1 MTTES
6 FGESLRRLRSERGWS
21 LRRLSDES
29 HIDKGHLSRI
39 ERDKR
44 PPSETIASAVDLA
57 LQADGVLIAIAQV
70 QQAQETRAAVTSDP
84 MRRRTL
90 VTMPLAAAMASL
102 GAAGDTTHRVGRV
115 GVTDAERLHRA
126 VARLRALGHQHGGE
140 NLWQAAA
147 GVAREGYQ
155 LLENGTY
162 TESVGDQ
169 ILAATGRAQMCAGW
183 LAFDSGQQ
191 DIARSCYNEALSLAS
206 QSANASIEIHAL
218 VNLAFQ
224 SSFLG
229 MPRQALRYAEAAGR
243 IANGYDKR
251 GRIAVVPLIRQ
262 ATAHAIAGNEVES
275 GKAAADARRHLDKAH
290 EEGDDWCTFVSSAE
304 LDGIE
309 ATVAMKLGQAARAE
323 TLLQRAVAA
332 HGVGFARNR
341 ALYRVRL
348 ASTRLDLRDVVGA
361 AVSAN
366 EAMDDLSGEVASWV
380 INTEL
385 QNVAQRLAQHPEET
399 HVERF
404 IKRYLA
410 SATDDRGARQ

>member
-1 MTTES
+1 MSTES
-6 FGESLRRLRSERGWS
+6 FGENLRRIRMERGWS
-21 LRRLSDES
+21 LRRLSAES

-44 PPSETIASAVDLA
+44 PPSGTVANAVDVA
-57 LQADGVLIAIAQV
+57 LEANGVLIAVAQV
-70 QQAQETRAAVTSDP
+70 QQVQEMRAAVTSDP

-90 VTMPLAAAMASL
+90 VTMPLAAAVASL
-102 GAAGDTTHRVGRV
+102 GGVDNATQRVGQV
-115 GVTDAERLHRA
+115 GVSDAERLHRA

-147 GVAREGYQ
+147 GVAREGYH

-162 TESVGDQ
+162 SESVGDR

-206 QSANASIEIHAL
+206 QSANPGIEVHAL
-218 VNLAFQ
+218 ANLAFQ

-229 MPRQALRYAEAAGR
+229 MPRQALRYAEAASR
-243 IANGYDKR
+243 IAHGYDKR

-262 ATAHAIAGNEVES
+262 ATAHAIAGNEAES
-275 GKAAADARRHLDKAH
+275 AKAAADARRHLDKAH

-309 ATVAMKLGQAARAE
+309 ATAAMKLGYAARAE
-323 TLLQRAVAA
+323 TLLERAVTA
-332 HGVGFARNR
+332 HGAGFARNR

-361 AVSAN
+361 ALAAN
-366 EAMDDLSGEVASWV
+366 DALDDLGSEVASWV
-380 INTEL
+380 VTSEL
-385 QNVAQRLAQHPEET
+385 QSVAQRLAQHPEENE
-399 HVERF
+399 VGRF
-404 IKRYLA
+404 LARYIASVSAGQGTKR
-410 SATDDRGARQ
+410 